1 MELGT
6 VCKQKTTFAEELVL
20 SKREIERLSGILD
33 LANAER
39 EELSKDKADYM
50 VSTFEPNYCLFY
62 HPHQVNRKHRH

>member
-33 LANAER
+33 QANAER
-39 EELSKDKADYM
+39 EDLSKDKADYM
-50 VSTFEPNYCLFY
+50 ASALDFFLNHLVTSIYF
-62 HPHQVNRKHRH
+62 

>member
-33 LANAER
+33 QANAER
-39 EELSKDKADYM
+39 EDLSKDKADYM
-50 VSTFEPNYCLFY
+50 ASALDFF
-62 HPHQVNRKHRH
+62 